1 MELLT
6 NEEIPYESSFKED
19 TRTHEEVQTLTTN
32 L

>member
-6 NEEIPYESSFKED
+6 NEEIPFESSFD